1 MAPHPTVTI
10 FPTALSD
17 APHDGA
23 ELRLLGA
30 LDLLRVDDAASLLTQ
45 PRRVA
50 LLAVLA
56 IESPRGFV
64 RRDRLVSLLWP
75 EHDTTSARSALRKA
89 VHALRK
95 TLGDD
100 AVVGRGDEELRL
112 DASRVWCDVVA
123 FDAAHDAGRH
133 ARAIELY
140 RGPLLDAFHSG
151 VHDFGHW
158 LDVEREARREKAVA
172 SAWAL
177 ASQLE
182 GAQDLSRA
190 AYWARRVARL
200 AGTDERRVRAA
211 MELLARAG
219 NRADAL
225 RIYDDFAAFL
235 RREFDVTPSAETQA
249 VAESLRAT

>member
-1 MAPHPTVTI
+1 MPLFENTLPH
-10 FPTALSD
+10 

-23 ELRLLGA
+23 QLQLLGA
-30 LDLLRVDDAASLLTQ
+30 LDLLNAHAAAALLTQ

-56 IESPRGFV
+56 LESPRGFV
-64 RRDRLVSLLWP
+64 RRDRLAAMLWP
-75 EHDTTSARSALRKA
+75 EQDTANARGALRKA
-89 VHALRK
+89 VHALRQ

-112 DASRVWCDVVA
+112 DAARVWCDAVA
-123 FDAAHDAGRH
+123 FDAAHAEGRH
-133 ARAIELY
+133 ARALELY

-151 VHDFGHW
+151 VPEFEHW
-158 LDVEREARREKAVA
+158 LDAERETRREAAVS

-182 GAQDLSRA
+182 QAQDLSHA

-211 MELLARAG
+211 MALLGRAG

-235 RREFDVTPSAETQA
+235 RREFEVAPSAETQA
-249 VAESLRAT
+249 LAETLRTS

>member
-1 MAPHPTVTI
+1 MSRLPIVTSLS
-10 FPTALSD
+10 PVLSD

-30 LDLLRVDDAASLLTQ
+30 LDLLRVEDAAAVLTQ
-45 PRRVA
+45 SRRVA

-56 IESPRGFV
+56 VESPRGFV

-75 EHDTTSARSALRKA
+75 EHDTASARGALRKA
-89 VHALRK
+89 VHALRQ

-100 AVVGRGDEELRL
+100 ALMRRGDEELRL
-112 DASRVWCDVVA
+112 DASRVWCDVAA

-133 ARAIELY
+133 ARALELY
-140 RGPLLDAFHSG
+140 RGPLLEAFHSG
-151 VHDFGHW
+151 VHEFSQW
-158 LDVEREARREKAVA
+158 LDAERELRREKAVA

-211 MELLARAG
+211 MGLLARAG

-235 RREFDVTPSAETQA
+235 QRDFDVTPSAETQA
-249 VAESLRAT
+249 VAESLRSS